1 MITEIVPGFYQ
12 IKIPFPRNPLRDC
25 NIYLVKGT
33 EKNLMV
39 DTGIDV
45 PESRAELLR
54 DLKTLGV
61 DFKSTEFLLTH
72 MHVDHTANIV
82 AVADNKSTVYFSR
95 PDAAILDYNSP
106 ENRVSRET
114 LSIRNGFPAGDM
126 TRGGP
131 LERQT
136 HPMRDFAEAR
146 KYDFNYVTDGQV
158 ITVGDF
164 NFQCIMTP
172 GHTKG
177 HICLY
182 EPERK
187 IFVSGD
193 HILQDITPNIS
204 TWRPDENPLANY
216 LSSLDKVYNL
226 NVKLV
231 LPAHRVTM
239 TDLKARVD
247 ELRRHH
253 EVRAAESLSILKKY
267 GTQTGYQVASHMTWD
282 VRERTWE
289 DLPIW
294 QKMFAVGESIA
305 HLRFLVTEGKAVQNA
320 GDSRILFEAA

>member
-1 MITEIVPGFYQ
+1 
-12 IKIPFPRNPLRDC
+12 
-25 NIYLVKGT
+25 
-33 EKNLMV
+33 
-39 DTGIDV
+39 
-45 PESRAELLR
+45 
-54 DLKTLGV
+54 
-61 DFKSTEFLLTH
+61 
-72 MHVDHTANIV
+72 MHVDHTANIAV
-82 AVADNKSTVYFSR
+82 VADNKSTVYFSR
-95 PDAAILDYNSP
+95 PDAGLLEYNSP
-106 ENRVSRET
+106 QNMVIREA

-146 KYDFNYVTDGQV
+146 KYDFNYVSEGQV

-164 NFQCIMTP
+164 NFQCVMTP

-193 HILQDITPNIS
+193 HVLQDITPNIS

-216 LSSLDKVYNL
+216 LSSLDKVANL
-226 NVKLV
+226 DVKLV
-231 LPAHRVTM
+231 LPAHRITM
-239 TDLKARVD
+239 TDLKARVG
-247 ELRRHH
+247 ELKHHH
-253 EVRAAESLSILKKY
+253 EVREGEALAILKKY
-267 GTQTGYQVASHMTWD
+267 GPQTGYEVGAHMTWD
-282 VRERTWE
+282 VRERNWE

-305 HLRFLVTEGKAVQNA
+305 HLRLLVTEGKAQQDTSGA
-320 GDSRILFEAA
+320 KILYDAA